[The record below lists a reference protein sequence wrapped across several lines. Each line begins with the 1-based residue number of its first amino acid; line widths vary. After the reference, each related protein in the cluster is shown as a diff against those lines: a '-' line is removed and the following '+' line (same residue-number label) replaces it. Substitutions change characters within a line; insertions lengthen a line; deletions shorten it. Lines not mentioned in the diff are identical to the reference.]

1 MTSNA
6 PTMEILVRSRE
17 KSLSGIAM
25 SLVLQ
30 AAVLAGGAQPYDVAF
45 QNAQENNRPLLVLVG
60 ADWCPGC
67 VTMKRSVM
75 PRLAQSGKLNG
86 VNFAEVNMDHNPKV
100 ASRLMR
106 GGSIPQ
112 LIVFAKTP
120 KGWHREQ
127 ITGATSEAGVQAL
140 IQRAE
145 RVQRATAVPVTTI
158 QSGAE

>member
-1 MTSNA
+1 M
-6 PTMEILVRSRE
+6 
-17 KSLSGIAM
+17 SGVAM

-30 AAVLAGGAQPYDVAF
+30 AAVLAGGAQPYDAAF
-45 QNAQENNRPLLVLVG
+45 QQAQENNRPLLVLVG

-75 PRLAQSGKLNG
+75 PRMAQAGKRRS
-86 VNFAEVNMDHNPKV
+86 VNFTEVNSDLDPAV

-106 GGSIPQ
+106 GGSYPQ

-120 KGWHREQ
+120 KGWYREQ

-145 RVQRATAVPVTTI
+145 QVLRATAVPVTTI
-158 QSGAE
+158 NSATE

>member
-1 MTSNA
+1 M
-6 PTMEILVRSRE
+6 
-17 KSLSGIAM
+17 SGVAM

-30 AAVLAGGAQPYDVAF
+30 AAVLAGGAQPYDAAF

-75 PRLAQSGKLNG
+75 PRMAQSGKLSK
-86 VNFAEVNMDHNPKV
+86 VNFAEVNSDVSPAV
-100 ASRLMR
+100 AGRLMR

-120 KGWHREQ
+120 NGWYREQ

-145 RVQRATAVPVTTI
+145 QVQRASAVPVTTV

>member
-1 MTSNA
+1 
-6 PTMEILVRSRE
+6 
-17 KSLSGIAM
+17 M

-30 AAVLAGGAQPYDVAF
+30 AAVLAGGAQPYDAAF
-45 QNAQENNRPLLVLVG
+45 QQAQENNRPLLVLVG

-67 VTMKRSVM
+67 VTMKRNVM
-75 PRLAQSGKLNG
+75 PRMAQNGKLRN
-86 VNFAEVNMDHNPKV
+86 VNFAEVNTDMDPAV

-120 KGWHREQ
+120 RGWYREQ

-140 IQRAE
+140 IKRAE
-145 RVQRATAVPVTTI
+145 QVQRATAVPVTTI
-158 QSGAE
+158 KSGAE

>member
-1 MTSNA
+1 MSGMT
-6 PTMEILVRSRE
+6 
-17 KSLSGIAM
+17 M

-30 AAVLAGGAQPYDVAF
+30 AAVLAGGAQPYDEAF
-45 QNAQENNRPLLVLVG
+45 RDAQENNRPLLVLVG

-75 PRLAQSGKLNG
+75 PRLAQTGKLQS
-86 VNFAEVNMDHNPKV
+86 VNFAEVNTDLDPAV

-106 GGSIPQ
+106 GGAIPQ

-120 KGWHREQ
+120 NGWHREQ

-140 IQRAE
+140 IQRAQNI
-145 RVQRATAVPVTTI
+145 QRAAAVPVTTV